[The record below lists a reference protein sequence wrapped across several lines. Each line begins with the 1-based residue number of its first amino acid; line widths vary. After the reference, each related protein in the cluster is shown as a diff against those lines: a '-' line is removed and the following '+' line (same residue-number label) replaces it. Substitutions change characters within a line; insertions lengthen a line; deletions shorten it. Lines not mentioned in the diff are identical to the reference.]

1 MLLKIKPKAM
11 SIYVANGKLTCAQ
24 VRQRTGCDICINGTL
39 YNFST
44 MKPVCDVKINGVVM
58 SDDQYSYWGYG
69 WNDGQARATM
79 SNKMSSW
86 KNYIS
91 CVALCKDGKKVSM
104 YYNKDVGGVRGRS
117 AIGYMKDGT
126 MVIYCS
132 KDGTSAACSPESLQ
146 TQMLNYGCVDALML
160 DSGGSCSLES
170 DAGRIT
176 TSRKV
181 ANYICIWVD
190 KEDTPAEDIPQ
201 PICPYK
207 EPTTNVKNGTRG
219 ESAKWVQWCLNV
231 IINAGLIVDGIFGSK
246 SVTALK
252 SYQRSKSLT
261 PDGICGK
268 LTRSAIKEDLED

>member
-44 MKPVCDVKINGVVM
+44 MKPVCDVKINSIVM
-58 SDDQYSYWGYG
+58 SDDPYGYWGYG

-79 SNKMSSW
+79 SNQMSLW

-91 CVALCKDGKKVSM
+91 CVALCKDGKQVSM
-104 YYNKDVGGVRGRS
+104 YYNADVGGVRGRS

-126 MVIYCS
+126 MVVYCS
-132 KDGTSAACSPESLQ
+132 KDGTSDACTPEALAKKMMS
-146 TQMLNYGCVDALML
+146 YGCVDALML

-190 KEDTPAEDIPQ
+190 KEETPKDNIPQ
-201 PICPYK
+201 PVCPYR
-207 EPTTNVKNGTRG
+207 EPTTNIKNGSRG
-219 ESAKWVQWCLNV
+219 EGARYVQWCLNV
-231 IINAGLIVDGIFGSK
+231 IDNAELVVDGIFGSK
-246 SVTALK
+246 SVAALK
-252 SYQRSKSLT
+252 AYQRSK
-261 PDGICGK
+261 K
-268 LTRSAIKEDLED
+268 LTDDGVCGQLTRAAIKKDLED